1 MLAFHSAIS
10 SSLMNWVYGSFKS
23 APQISTSYILASI
36 IGGVLKLPLA
46 KTLQLWGRAEALLF
60 STAIYTLGMII
71 LAACNGPNAFAAGYV
86 LYWIGY
92 YCIYL
97 ILDIFVADTTGLR
110 SRAFAFAFASTPF
123 ICTAFTGSL
132 AAQSIYNSSGW
143 RWGYGIFCIIQPV
156 VFCPLA
162 LLFKFYERKAIKMG
176 VWQPRNS
183 GRTKM
188 QSIIHYFHEFDG
200 KQKTTVFPFLAV
212 FCILTFK
219 SSYWCIPTYGCLG
232 HLLAA
237 LQLGPVWPL

>member
-1 MLAFHSAIS
+1 MGFFMLAFHSAIS
-10 SSLMNWVYGSFKS
+10 SSLMNWVYGNFES
-23 APQISTSYILASI
+23 APQISTAYILASI

-60 STAIYTLGMII
+60 STAIYTIGMII
-71 LAACNGPNAFAAGYV
+71 LASCNGPNAFAAGYV

-92 YCIYL
+92 YCMYL

-132 AAQSIYNSSGW
+132 AAQSIYRISGW
-143 RWGYGIFCIIQPV
+143 RWGYGIFCIVQPA

-176 VWQPRNS
+176 VWQPRNT

-188 QSIIHYFHEFDG
+188 QSVIHYFHEFDG
-200 KQKTTVFPFLAV
+200 QQ
-212 FCILTFK
+212 
-219 SSYWCIPTYGCLG
+219 SYPSPRLK
-232 HLLAA
+232 LF
-237 LQLGPVWPL
+237 V